1 MFCQA
6 IKNKSSPNLKCTNK
20 CKPNEIFCG
29 IHLKSKDTVL
39 FSEPVLEIIQT
50 NNFDKIPELN
60 IEITEPSM
68 ESIVEI
74 SNTIMNTPDVE
85 TVCIESDKKII
96 YPTDELFEMVMN
108 NKTISVYSLRN
119 SIKKTYVDFFVKTKG
134 SKQQILNDL
143 RAFIEKER
151 YWKSNMNFIVKIQK
165 TIRGWSVYRRKQC
178 LNDTD
183 ILTFGDK
190 YEIPKIFYTVLKDAE
205 TGFRYGYDLRTIY
218 QILSQDVPMC
228 PYTGRKFTDEEQR
241 EIAFKI
247 RKANFMGIYLGID
260 VVEFDE
266 HQRIEMKMKDV
277 FHMFNMLDNYTN
289 YKWFKNLS
297 LAQLCDLYFKSED
310 IWNYRIHMD
319 NETRQ
324 KIIYGPAFRLNR
336 SYIMNIGSKPKLQEI
351 ILDEY
356 ARFATEGV
364 NREEKKLGVM
374 LMLTGLV
381 EVSGDA
387 ADALPH
393 LVQV

>member
-1 MFCQA
+1 MFCQS

-29 IHLKSKDTVL
+29 IHLKSKDTIV
-39 FSEPVLEIIQT
+39 FSETVFEVIQE
-50 NNFDKIPELN
+50 NNFVKIPE
-60 IEITEPSM
+60 ESM
-68 ESIVEI
+68 EQTSEMNIIQNQAETVIVQNP
-74 SNTIMNTPDVE
+74 SE
-85 TVCIESDKKII
+85 TVCTESDKKII
-96 YPTDELFEMVMN
+96 YTPDELYEIVMN

-119 SIKKTYVDFFVKTKG
+119 SIKKSYLDFFIKTKP
-134 SKQQILNDL
+134 SKQQILTDL
-143 RAFIEKER
+143 RAFIEKDR
-151 YWKSNMNFIVKIQK
+151 FWKSNTDSIVKIQK
-165 TIRGWSVYRRKQC
+165 IIRGWSVYRRKQC

-190 YEIPKIFYTVLKDAE
+190 YDIPKIFFSVLVDPE
-205 TGFRYGYDLRTIY
+205 TGFRYGYDLRTVLE
-218 QILSQDVPMC
+218 ILKQDVPMC
-228 PYTGRKFTDEEQR
+228 PYTGRKFTDDEQK
-241 EIAFKI
+241 EMVFKI
-247 RKANFMGIYLGID
+247 RKANFMGINLGMD
-260 VVEFDE
+260 VIEFDE

-297 LAQLCDLYFKSED
+297 LGQLCDLYFKSED

-324 KIIYGPAFRLNR
+324 KIIIGPAFRLNR

>member
-1 MFCQA
+1 MFCQS

-29 IHLKSKDTVL
+29 IHLKSKDTIV
-39 FSEPVLEIIQT
+39 FSETVFEVIQE
-50 NNFDKIPELN
+50 NNFVKIPE
-60 IEITEPSM
+60 ESM
-68 ESIVEI
+68 EQTSEMNIIQNQAETVIVQNP
-74 SNTIMNTPDVE
+74 SE
-85 TVCIESDKKII
+85 TVCTESDKKII
-96 YPTDELFEMVMN
+96 YTPDELYEIVMN

-119 SIKKTYVDFFVKTKG
+119 SIKKSYLDFFIKTKP
-134 SKQQILNDL
+134 SKQQILTDL

-151 YWKSNMNFIVKIQK
+151 YWKSNMDSIVKIQK

-190 YEIPKIFYTVLKDAE
+190 YDIPKIFFSVLVDPE
-205 TGFRYGYDLRTIY
+205 TGFRYGYDLRTVLE
-218 QILSQDVPMC
+218 ILKQDVPMC
-228 PYTGRKFTDEEQR
+228 PYTGRKFTDDEQK
-241 EIAFKI
+241 EMVFKI
-247 RKANFMGIYLGID
+247 RKANFMGINLGMD
-260 VVEFDE
+260 VIEFDE

-297 LAQLCDLYFKSED
+297 LGQLCDLYFKSED

-324 KIIYGPAFRLNR
+324 KIIIGPAFRLNR

>member
-1 MFCQA
+1 MFCQS

-29 IHLKSKDTVL
+29 IHLKSKDTIV
-39 FSEPVLEIIQT
+39 FSETVFEVIQE
-50 NNFDKIPELN
+50 NNFVKIPE
-60 IEITEPSM
+60 ESM
-68 ESIVEI
+68 EQTSEMNIIQNQAETVIVQNP
-74 SNTIMNTPDVE
+74 SE
-85 TVCIESDKKII
+85 TVCTESDKKII
-96 YPTDELFEMVMN
+96 YTPDELYEIVMN

-119 SIKKTYVDFFVKTKG
+119 SIKKSYLDFFIKTKP
-134 SKQQILNDL
+134 SKQQILTDL
-143 RAFIEKER
+143 RAFIEKDR
-151 YWKSNMNFIVKIQK
+151 FWKSNTDSIVKIQK
-165 TIRGWSVYRRKQC
+165 IIRGWSVYRRKQC

-190 YEIPKIFYTVLKDAE
+190 YDIPKIFFSVLVDPE
-205 TGFRYGYDLRTIY
+205 TGFRYGYDLRTVLE
-218 QILSQDVPMC
+218 ILKQDVPMC
-228 PYTGRKFTDEEQR
+228 PYTGRKFTDDEQK
-241 EIAFKI
+241 EMVFKI
-247 RKANFMGIYLGID
+247 RKANFMGINLGMD
-260 VVEFDE
+260 VIEFDE
-266 HQRIEMKMKDV
+266 NQRIEMKMKDV

-297 LAQLCDLYFKSED
+297 LGQLCDLYFKSED

-324 KIIYGPAFRLNR
+324 KIIIGPAFRLNR